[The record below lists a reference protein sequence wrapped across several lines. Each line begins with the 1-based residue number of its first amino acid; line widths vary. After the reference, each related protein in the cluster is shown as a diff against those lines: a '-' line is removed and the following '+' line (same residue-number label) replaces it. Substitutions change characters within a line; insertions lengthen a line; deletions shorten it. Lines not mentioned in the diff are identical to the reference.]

1 MRRAQIGVNKDHR
14 MGQHHV
20 AAASRQRPPVLGG
33 TDNLARLRAFSAG
46 KIIPSIAKGTA
57 HRPGVAGNAEARE
70 GTLQHSAQRMIDRFG
85 GFAERLLHRPGEAK
99 VDNARPLGH
108 QTAAGAA
115 KPYRPAARGKMRAD
129 RRQIRKLTIAPRHHQ
144 SLRRLPELGDG
155 LAGAGFGK
163 QRLFGLGGILAK
175 LQRQRGGGKTAR
187 PAVGQG

>member
-1 MRRAQIGVNKDHR
+1 
-14 MGQHHV
+14 
-20 AAASRQRPPVLGG
+20 
-33 TDNLARLRAFSAG
+33 
-46 KIIPSIAKGTA
+46 
-57 HRPGVAGNAEARE
+57 
-70 GTLQHSAQRMIDRFG
+70 MIDRFG

-155 LAGAGFGK
+155 LAGAGFSK

-175 LQRQRGGGKTAR
+175 LQRQRGGENGEASSR
-187 PAVGQG
+187 PWLTETCILLTGGRGLRPPLVGQSTGCFSSAAR